1 MRLIAAAD
9 VFAGKHKTRCL
20 CSEVKSAVC
29 FSGHFSVHL
38 AKSSHTPS
46 SHVLYCACFGRIRPK
61 YVMRRAFLATFRRAE
76 NEEAGERGDKRQEGM
91 PSEDRKKLED
101 SLNVERNRTHVS
113 RETLSIIFFAKY
125 SQFFSKRISL
135 FAY

>member
-1 MRLIAAAD
+1 
-9 VFAGKHKTRCL
+9 
-20 CSEVKSAVC
+20 
-29 FSGHFSVHL
+29 
-38 AKSSHTPS
+38 
-46 SHVLYCACFGRIRPK
+46 
-61 YVMRRAFLATFRRAE
+61 MRRAFLATFRRAE